1 MILYLGGLGGGS
13 RRGWT
18 WTPRGG
24 TRSSSAPARARGW
37 HGEQPQVAPQLRW
50 LLGPSY
56 GSGRAEDTRCRQY
69 RAAGSDRT
77 RLAVRRPIQY
87 RL

>member
-24 TRSSSAPARARGW
+24 TRSSLGPARPLSR
-37 HGEQPQVAPQLRW
+37 HGEPRVAPQLWW

-69 RAAGSDRT
+69 WAAGSDRT

-87 RL
+87 RP